1 MAKRRPNKREQA
13 LTRLVGHLINHTL
26 VARYDALK
34 RQPTREQVEI
44 RSELSQTEQWFPAD
58 RRITAYTKCDN
69 LVDNTPLGSIIDT
82 CVRLTIGKA
91 GGNLIFSGP
100 DKDTMTEWFRRWRR
114 HAGYDEGETL
124 QEVLGLILRCVKTH
138 GDCLVWIDETLT
150 AIDGEPRIRIFD
162 ADMICNVAMQ
172 DFSRWKEEHG
182 LPDSCRMVEGA
193 AIDGTGHVHGW
204 FVTMLRNR
212 YCVSIDDAMFLPA
225 NVCRRVA
232 YKRKYSQYRG
242 EPQILSNEEISQ
254 DTKSLLKSE
263 IGAAKLASE
272 LPLIVEA
279 PPGVDTD
286 SISKMVE
293 GYENL
298 DELEQDTGIDVGELQ
313 MLDRQNDERT
323 FEAFEGHS
331 AVANVANGTKVT
343 NLNNANRPSQQ
354 IQSWVDNLNDSNGRV
369 LGVMS
374 CLSRGRADNSY
385 SSGMVELQI
394 SWKAFEE
401 DQELLTGVLDYIMET
416 LWPSARYDVYWPG
429 SISIDP
435 YKEQQTLALSLKNG
449 LTSYR
454 EILGSDWQ
462 DDLKE
467 LAAEKEF
474 IKSLG
479 LTNLSIFQTISGMEV
494 GETRVQAEI
503 EKDEAESDIEKDKE
517 GDNDNG

>member
-1 MAKRRPNKREQA
+1 M
-13 LTRLVGHLINHTL
+13 
-26 VARYDALK
+26 
-34 RQPTREQVEI
+34 
-44 RSELSQTEQWFPAD
+44 
-58 RRITAYTKCDN
+58 
-69 LVDNTPLGSIIDT
+69 
-82 CVRLTIGKA
+82 
-91 GGNLIFSGP
+91 
-100 DKDTMTEWFRRWRR
+100 
-114 HAGYDEGETL
+114 
-124 QEVLGLILRCVKTH
+124 
-138 GDCLVWIDETLT
+138 
-150 AIDGEPRIRIFD
+150 
-162 ADMICNVAMQ
+162 
-172 DFSRWKEEHG
+172 
-182 LPDSCRMVEGA
+182 
-193 AIDGTGHVHGW
+193 
-204 FVTMLRNR
+204 
-212 YCVSIDDAMFLPA
+212 
-225 NVCRRVA
+225 
-232 YKRKYSQYRG
+232 
-242 EPQILSNEEISQ
+242 
-254 DTKSLLKSE
+254 
-263 IGAAKLASE
+263 
-272 LPLIVEA
+272 EA

-298 DELEQDTGIDVGELQ
+298 DELEADTGIDVSELQ

-401 DQELLTGVLDYIMET
+401 DQELLTGVLDYVMET
-416 LWPSARYDVYWPG
+416 LWPNARYDVYWPG

-494 GETRVQAEI
+494 GETRVEAEI
-503 EKDEAESDIEKDKE
+503 EKDEAKADIEKGKE
-517 GDNDNG
+517 GENDNG

>member
-1 MAKRRPNKREQA
+1 M
-13 LTRLVGHLINHTL
+13 
-26 VARYDALK
+26 
-34 RQPTREQVEI
+34 
-44 RSELSQTEQWFPAD
+44 
-58 RRITAYTKCDN
+58 
-69 LVDNTPLGSIIDT
+69 
-82 CVRLTIGKA
+82 
-91 GGNLIFSGP
+91 
-100 DKDTMTEWFRRWRR
+100 
-114 HAGYDEGETL
+114 
-124 QEVLGLILRCVKTH
+124 
-138 GDCLVWIDETLT
+138 
-150 AIDGEPRIRIFD
+150 
-162 ADMICNVAMQ
+162 
-172 DFSRWKEEHG
+172 
-182 LPDSCRMVEGA
+182 
-193 AIDGTGHVHGW
+193 
-204 FVTMLRNR
+204 
-212 YCVSIDDAMFLPA
+212 
-225 NVCRRVA
+225 
-232 YKRKYSQYRG
+232 
-242 EPQILSNEEISQ
+242 SNEEISQ

-298 DELEQDTGIDVGELQ
+298 DEVEADTGIDVSELQ

-401 DQELLTGVLDYIMET
+401 DQELLTGVLDYVMET
-416 LWPSARYDVYWPG
+416 LWPNARYDVYWPG

-494 GETRVQAEI
+494 GETRVEAEI
-503 EKDEAESDIEKDKE
+503 EKDEAKADIEKGKE
-517 GDNDNG
+517 GENDNG